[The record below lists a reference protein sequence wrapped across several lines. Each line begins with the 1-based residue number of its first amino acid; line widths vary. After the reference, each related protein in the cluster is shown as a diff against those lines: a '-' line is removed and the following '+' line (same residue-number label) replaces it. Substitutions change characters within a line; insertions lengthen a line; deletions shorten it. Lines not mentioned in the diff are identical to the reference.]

1 MSTLLIIIVSLVG
14 VLVALMAVPI
24 DIEFYV
30 ERSTRVEGRV
40 NFRWLFGLAKF
51 GFDLPSTEHAQQPE
65 PEDRKPGKRHRKKI
79 KPGHGGSNLLG
90 VLRQSPFRR
99 RIWRFVKDLVR
110 AAHSRD
116 VFLHMRIGLGDPADT
131 GRLWGFIGPLAALT
145 SSRHGADI
153 TIEPEF
159 MDPVFEFRGHGCFR
173 FVPLEF
179 LMLTIAFLLSPPSLR
194 AWRTL
199 RQGSG

>member
-1 MSTLLIIIVSLVG
+1 MSTLLITIVSLVG
-14 VLVALMAVPI
+14 ALIVLMAVPI
-24 DIEFYV
+24 DIELYV
-30 ERSTRVEGRV
+30 ERNARVEGRV
-40 NFRWLFGLAKF
+40 NFRWLFGLVKF
-51 GFDLPSTEHAQQPE
+51 AFDLPPEARAQQPE
-65 PEDRKPGKRHRKKI
+65 PGEREPGKRKHRKI
-79 KPGHGGSNLLG
+79 KRGRDGGNLLG
-90 VLRQSPFRR
+90 VFRQPAFRR
-99 RIWRFVKDLVR
+99 RVWRFVKDLVR

-131 GRLWGFIGPLAALT
+131 GRLWGFVGPLAMLA

-179 LMLTIAFLLSPPSLR
+179 LLLAIAFLLSPPSLR